1 MPPMQCLGLAASF
14 FQPDQATRRDGT
26 PHPAHAG
33 PSRDRLPEVPGLAP
47 RDRRERVVVVSNRQ
61 ADPDQPA
68 AGGLAVA
75 LGDSMKATPGLWFG
89 WSGRIND
96 GNDAAQVR
104 RQPFGRTTL
113 ARVDLSQRDYD
124 RYYAGFANSV
134 LWPVF
139 HEQLGQARLDD
150 AFFGGYERV
159 NRMFAA
165 GLAPLLEEDDLVWV
179 HDYHLIPLAAE
190 LRRLGCRQRI
200 GFFNHIPFP
209 APGTLARIPQH
220 EQLVRWLFSYDLVG
234 MQTRADVENFH
245 AYVQSRADGH
255 RLDAAHAQAFG
266 RTVRTQHFPIGIDA
280 AGFAASALTPVAD
293 AGPMMAR
300 MRRERG
306 HRMLMVCA
314 ARLDYTKGLAE
325 GLEAFRLLLEQ
336 HPGWRGRVTWAQIA
350 SPSREGI
357 EAYEAMRDELEAL
370 VSDINGQY
378 GCSGWTPVL
387 YLNEAVDHRVMPE
400 FFRLGR
406 LGVVMSRAD
415 GMNLAAK
422 EYVAAQ
428 RRKNPGVL
436 VLSSAAGAAE
446 QLKQALIVDP
456 RDPAA
461 IARAYHR
468 GLRMSLCQRRG
479 RHAALLANVRR
490 ENLQWWRAGYLQA
503 LGQGAGEAPDRQ
515 RATRSSK
522 AISWDRS
529 AADNPDARRAS

>member
-387 YLNEAVDHRVMPE
+387 YLNEAVDHRVIAGVLSPGPPGGGDVAGRRDE
-400 FFRLGR
+400 PGGQGIRGRAAAQEPRRAGAVQRCRGRGAIEAGADRGPAGSGRHRAGVPPRAAHVAVPAARPPRGAAGERAAGEPAVVAGR
-406 LGVVMSRAD
+406 L
-415 GMNLAAK
+415 
-422 EYVAAQ
+422 
-428 RRKNPGVL
+428 P
-436 VLSSAAGAAE
+436 AGA
-446 QLKQALIVDP
+446 
-456 RDPAA
+456 
-461 IARAYHR
+461 
-468 GLRMSLCQRRG
+468 
-479 RHAALLANVRR
+479 
-490 ENLQWWRAGYLQA
+490 
-503 LGQGAGEAPDRQ
+503 GAG
-515 RATRSSK
+515 
-522 AISWDRS
+522 
-529 AADNPDARRAS
+529 RR